1 MKGIRIASLAAAGV
15 LALSLAACNTTN
27 QRDRTIGGALIGGTA
42 GAVVGGVASG
52 SAGGALAGGAIGAAG
67 GAIIGH
73 ATAPR
78 R

>member
-1 MKGIRIASLAAAGV
+1 MVTSRLVGLVAVGA
-15 LALSLAACNTTN
+15 LALSLGACSSNPR
-27 QRDRTIGGALIGGTA
+27 QRTVEGALIGGAT
-42 GAVVGGVASG
+42 GAVVGGAATG
-52 SAGGALAGGAIGAAG
+52 RAGGALAGGAIGAAG